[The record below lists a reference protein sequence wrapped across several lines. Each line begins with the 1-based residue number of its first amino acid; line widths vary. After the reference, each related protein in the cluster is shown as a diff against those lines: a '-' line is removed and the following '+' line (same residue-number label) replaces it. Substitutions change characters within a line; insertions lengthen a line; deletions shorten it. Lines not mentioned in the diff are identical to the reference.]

1 MQEKEIDGKA
11 IWSYGNPE
19 AEKVLIQLVGE
30 HEISGIEQEFHAI
43 QDRTSEEFYM
53 IAWRVNNWNDELS
66 PWKAPPAFGE
76 EGLFAL
82 WASCQTDRFVGIA
95 AASPSVWFPDF
106 LEYMQENRIQSRL
119 IYLSLGNKEE
129 KTRNLMMSTV
139 GDCIRKL
146 YAWLQECDIPCIL
159 EWNPGNHFRES
170 EIRTAKAFA
179 WLLEK

>member
-1 MQEKEIDGKA
+1 MADGASELLEKILEYCSDKSKTYYLGGYSLA
-11 IWSYGNPE
+11 
-19 AEKVLIQLVGE
+19 
-30 HEISGIEQEFHAI
+30 
-43 QDRTSEEFYM
+43 
-53 IAWRVNNWNDELS
+53 
-66 PWKAPPAFGE
+66 
-76 EGLFAL
+76 GLFAL

-95 AASPSVWFPDF
+95 AVSPSVWFPDF

-146 YAWLQECDIPCIL
+146 YAGLQECDIPCIL